1 LALGGP
7 KTDLRGEAVELV
19 NDHIRFS
26 IERERGCVSSLVDT
40 RMRKELVVQ
49 DGGYG
54 LGQYLRVRF
63 DVNENHA
70 CETAYWF
77 FFDGY
82 VAGAFGKPGMPSA
95 SDVPHV
101 DAAPKDFRMTVRHG
115 GVPRTAARLR

>member
-1 LALGGP
+1 MALGGA

-40 RMRKELVVQ
+40 RMRKEPGVQ

-70 CETAYWF
+70 CETAHWF
-77 FFDGY
+77 FFDNC
-82 VAGAFGKPGMPSA
+82 VPGAFGKPGMAAA
-95 SDVPHV
+95 SEAPHV
-101 DAAPKDFRMTVRHG
+101 NAVPKDFRMTVRHG